1 MISEKMT
8 EKLNDQIKH
17 ELYSGHLYLSMA
29 AYCASIDLDGF
40 SNFFVV
46 QEQEERFHAM
56 KFFHYIVEQDKDVK
70 MFGLDQPETEFDS
83 LELCIDAAW
92 KHEQKVTKRLN
103 DLMQF
108 AIDEKDFATQGL
120 LKWFID
126 EQVEEEASA
135 DGMVQKLKLI
145 GDFGPGIFMI
155 DQEATQRVFV
165 PPAATEGA

>member
-126 EQVEEEASA
+126 EQVEEEAAMLSL
-135 DGMVQKLKLI
+135 LKKARLV
-145 GDFGPGIFMI
+145 GDKGHGIFML
-155 DQEATQRVFV
+155 DSELAGRTFA
-165 PPAATEGA
+165 PPAAGE

>member
-70 MFGLDQPETEFDS
+70 IFGLDQPETEFDS
-83 LELCIDAAW
+83 LEAVIDAAW
-92 KHEQKVTKRLN
+92 KHEQKVTKRLY
-103 DLMQF
+103 DLMNL
-108 AIDEKDFATQGL
+108 ANEEKDFATQSL

-126 EQVEEEASA
+126 EQVEEEASML
-135 DGMVQKLKLI
+135 GLLKKVKLV
-145 GDFGPGIFMI
+145 GDKGQGIFML
-155 DQEATQRVFV
+155 DKELAARVFT
-165 PPAATEGA
+165 PPADGD